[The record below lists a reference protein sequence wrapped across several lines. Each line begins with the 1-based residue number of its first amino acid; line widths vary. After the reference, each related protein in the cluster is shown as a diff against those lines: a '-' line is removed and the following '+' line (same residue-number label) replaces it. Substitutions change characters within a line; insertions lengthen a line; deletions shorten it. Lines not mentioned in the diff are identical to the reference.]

1 MPANYCARSVLHTD
15 QLAPNTE
22 SNPKFP
28 LSPDDKFPELNLE
41 IWNLVAVAHFVSFVS
56 FGLFQA
62 DSVMINLCHKKQSRP
77 TTG

>member
-28 LSPDDKFPELNLE
+28 LLSDDKFPEVKLE
-41 IWNLVAVAHFVSFVS
+41 IWNLVAVAHFVSF
-56 FGLFQA
+56 GLFQA
-62 DSVMINLCHKKQSRP
+62 DSVMIHLCHKKQSRP

>member
-28 LSPDDKFPELNLE
+28 LLPDDKFPELNLE
-41 IWNLVAVAHFVSFVS
+41 IWNLVAVSFVS

-62 DSVMINLCHKKQSRP
+62 DSVMIHL
-77 TTG
+77 